1 MKRLALIM
9 TVGAGLAS
17 MPVLAADEGGDA
29 PSAATSVLV
38 QTAALKQGSLPR
50 TVVAYGIVQANP
62 SARNS
67 LMAPVAATVAD
78 IYVRVGQTVAKGD
91 PLVELAPTPTT
102 GAAYAAAVSSARVAA
117 DALTRTRQLRSESLA
132 TEPQVTAAEKADSD
146 ARATLAAMKA
156 QGAAGPSTLR
166 APAAGVV
173 TALTANTSAIVA
185 EGAPLLELA
194 QANGLILVAGV
205 VAARAATIKVGNAAQ
220 ITPIGGTGTAAA
232 KVSMRG
238 AAVDPS
244 TGLVP
249 VEFSLPAG
257 GLLPGESA
265 QASITTGDVHGYVV
279 PHEAV
284 LVHDTGDT
292 YVVQDMKGAAK
303 TVPVKVLLSTGERDV
318 IDGPLDAAAPL
329 ILAGAYQLQ
338 DGMKVRYSDPAP
350 RAGK

>member
-1 MKRLALIM
+1 MI
-9 TVGAGLAS
+9 VGAGLAS
-17 MPVLAADEGGDA
+17 VPLLAADEGGDA
-29 PSAATSVLV
+29 PSVAASVLV

-62 SARNS
+62 AAHNS

-78 IYVRVGQTVAKGD
+78 VYVRVGQTVAKGD
-91 PLVELAPTPTT
+91 PLVQLAPTPTT
-102 GAAYAAAVSSARVAA
+102 VAAYAAAVSSARVAA
-117 DALTRTRQLRSESLA
+117 DALMRTRQLRAESLA

-146 ARATLAAMKA
+146 ARTALAAMQA

-166 APAAGVV
+166 APAAAVV

-194 QANGLILVAGV
+194 QANGLIFVAGV
-205 VAARAATIKVGNAAQ
+205 VAAQAATIKVGNAAQ
-220 ITPIGGTGTAAA
+220 VTSIGGAGTVAA

-238 AAVDPS
+238 AAVDPG

-292 YVVQDMKGAAK
+292 YVVQDVKGAAK
-303 TVPVKVLLSTGERDV
+303 TVPVKVVLSTGESDV
-318 IDGPLDAAAPL
+318 IDGPLDATAPL

-338 DGMKVRYSDPAP
+338 DGMKVRYSDAAP
-350 RAGK
+350 QAEK

>member
-1 MKRLALIM
+1 M

-17 MPVLAADEGGDA
+17 VPLFAADEGGDA

-38 QTAALKQGSLPR
+38 QTAPLKQGSLPR
-50 TVVAYGIVQANP
+50 TVVAYGIVEANP
-62 SARNS
+62 AAHNS

-78 IYVRVGQTVAKGD
+78 VYVRVGQTVAKGD

-102 GAAYAAAVSSARVAA
+102 RAAYAAAVSGARVAA
-117 DALTRTRQLRSESLA
+117 DSLIRTRQLRAESLA

-146 ARATLAAMKA
+146 ARAALAAMQS

-166 APAAGVV
+166 APAAAVV

-205 VAARAATIKVGNAAQ
+205 VAAQAATIKVGNAAQ
-220 ITPIGGTGTAAA
+220 VTSIGGAATVAA

-238 AAVDPS
+238 AAVDPG

-292 YVVQDMKGAAK
+292 YVVQDVKGAAK
-303 TVPVKVLLSTGERDV
+303 TVPIKVVLSTGESDI
-318 IDGPLDAAAPL
+318 IDGPLDAASPL

-338 DGMKVRYSDPAP
+338 DGMKVRYSDAAP
-350 RAGK
+350 QAEK